1 MQSSNSQPVISLL
14 LGFELCALNS
24 EPRPVT
30 NLFIATG
37 NAHKVQEIRA
47 VLGPAF
53 TIFSQREANVKL
65 EPEETGATFAENAR
79 IKAVTWAAYLAAD
92 VCSLNAAFV
101 LADDS
106 GLEVDALGGAPGVH
120 SARFAARFAALDD
133 GREGNSPDPEN
144 NAKLLRLL
152 ADVPLERRT
161 ARFRC
166 TLALTPVR
174 SGANPAELAA
184 ATQFFD
190 GTCEG
195 RMAFAPSGAGGFG
208 YDPLFV
214 PDGFSVSFAEL
225 GEAVKNGIS
234 HRARALAK
242 LKEHFANRPKV

>member
-1 MQSSNSQPVISLL
+1 M
-14 LGFELCALNS
+14 
-24 EPRPVT
+24 T

-53 TIFSQREANVKL
+53 TVFSQRDANVKL

-79 IKAVTWAAYLAAD
+79 IKAVTWAAYFAAD
-92 VCSLNAAFV
+92 VCNLNLDYV

-120 SARFAARFAALDD
+120 SARFAALDD
-133 GREGNSPDPEN
+133 GRPGNSPDAEN

-152 ADVPLERRT
+152 AEVPVERRS

-166 TLALTPVR
+166 VLALTPVLPGATVGKLVAGTAWF
-174 SGANPAELAA
+174 SGA
-184 ATQFFD
+184 
-190 GTCEG
+190 CEG
-195 RMAFAPSGAGGFG
+195 RIAFGPAGSGGFG

-214 PDGFSVSFAEL
+214 PEGFAVSFAEL
-225 GEAVKNGIS
+225 GEAVKNRLS
-234 HRARALAK
+234 HRAKALAG
-242 LKEHFANRPKV
+242 LRAHVADRPEA

>member
-1 MQSSNSQPVISLL
+1 MNS
-14 LGFELCALNS
+14 A
-24 EPRPVT
+24 PVT

-47 VLGPAF
+47 VLDPAF
-53 TIFSQREANVKL
+53 TVFSQRDANVKL

-79 IKAVTWAAYLAAD
+79 IKAVTWAAYFATD

-120 SARFAARFAALDD
+120 SARFAALDD
-133 GREGNSPDPEN
+133 GRKGNSPDAEN

-161 ARFRC
+161 ARFHC
-166 TLALTPVR
+166 VLALTQVRPGASPV
-174 SGANPAELAA
+174 ELAA

-195 RMAFAPSGAGGFG
+195 RMAFAASGSGGFG

-225 GEAVKNGIS
+225 REAVKNGIS

-242 LKEHFANRPKV
+242 LKEHFANQPEM